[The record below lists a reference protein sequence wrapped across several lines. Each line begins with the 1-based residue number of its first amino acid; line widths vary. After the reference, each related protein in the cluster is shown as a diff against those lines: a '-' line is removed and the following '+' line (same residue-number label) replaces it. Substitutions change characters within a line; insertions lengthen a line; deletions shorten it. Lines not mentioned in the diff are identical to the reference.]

1 MRAKRADGGVIKQL
15 IALCLFQPLSHG
27 LRRASSPCGEPFG
40 LCNTAPKLSPLA
52 GDSSRARPVDDKAR
66 GESGGIGSVAS
77 GSKARRPYSNQR
89 SWHEVPKGEWLKE
102 AKCREV
108 FPLSLFTIVHR
119 QLPRKRWRLLAVPPH
134 AKKSPIG
141 GSFHYLLIFISSRSR
156 CSCRGRTG
164 PRRGHSPR
172 AGSCCRNSLGN
183 SSRSSSRSRGRSPWG
198 RCWSGTW

>member
-1 MRAKRADGGVIKQL
+1 MFNRRPKAVPVYGESGCECNEQTEGLQRGFC
-15 IALCLFQPLSHG
+15 CLRQPLSQSAS
-27 LRRASSPCGEPFG
+27 RRIASSPAGEPFG
-40 LCNTAPKLSPLA
+40 LCNTAPKLSPRA

-119 QLPRKRWRLLAVPPH
+119 QLPRKRWSLLGAILYAKIYELTPRLEQGRLTH
-134 AKKSPIG
+134 C
-141 GSFHYLLIFISSRSR
+141 RS
-156 CSCRGRTG
+156 
-164 PRRGHSPR
+164 
-172 AGSCCRNSLGN
+172 
-183 SSRSSSRSRGRSPWG
+183 
-198 RCWSGTW
+198 

>member
-1 MRAKRADGGVIKQL
+1 LSFLQYEYIFSLCTFRQIAPKPDLYYILFFSAAPSQYEREGEKKPLGSAKQ
-15 IALCLFQPLSHG
+15 
-27 LRRASSPCGEPFG
+27 
-40 LCNTAPKLSPLA
+40 KLSPRA

-119 QLPRKRWRLLAVPPH
+119 QLPRKRWSLLGALY
-134 AKKSPIG
+134 K
-141 GSFHYLLIFISSRSR
+141 L
-156 CSCRGRTG
+156 TD
-164 PRRGHSPR
+164 
-172 AGSCCRNSLGN
+172 
-183 SSRSSSRSRGRSPWG
+183 
-198 RCWSGTW
+198 